1 MKNVSMFVFQLMQFW
16 KCLRAGQLKA
26 DIAKKTGSRQSMD
39 QFRYLF
45 NTTRIPRQDED
56 VLRHYW
62 KPEKEENVAHIVPK
76 HAIVLRNGHIFLYHP
91 LKKNGANS
99 GEELKCPQEIEMD
112 LRKIKAHADAKKPG
126 PGVAALTCDRRDR
139 WAQNRLHLLKSNAG
153 SLDLIESAMF
163 VIVLDEDRPSSDSE
177 CCWSLM
183 AGNPS
188 NRWADK
194 SLQVIVFDNG
204 RGGVNSDHSP
214 LDAVIYFSKNLK
226 FDYNFAPLSRW

>member
-1 MKNVSMFVFQLMQFW
+1 
-16 KCLRAGQLKA
+16 
-26 DIAKKTGSRQSMD
+26 
-39 QFRYLF
+39 
-45 NTTRIPRQDED
+45 
-56 VLRHYW
+56 
-62 KPEKEENVAHIVPK
+62 
-76 HAIVLRNGHIFLYHP
+76 
-91 LKKNGANS
+91 
-99 GEELKCPQEIEMD
+99 MD

-214 LDAVIYFSKNLK
+214 LDAVIYF
-226 FDYNFAPLSRW
+226 